1 MGVEQWWRDGD
12 LYWLFLLN
20 PAEPV
25 VRGAGRGAG
34 GAVVGCFD
42 YGCILVQTIR
52 YVSRGG
58 LSSIHPFLSCY
69 VVCQHVPAVTP
80 VGVVNVLLF
89 SAFRA

>member
-1 MGVEQWWRDGD
+1 MCVGVEQWWRDGD

-34 GAVVGCFD
+34 GAVMGCFD

-52 YVSRGG
+52 
-58 LSSIHPFLSCY
+58 
-69 VVCQHVPAVTP
+69 
-80 VGVVNVLLF
+80 
-89 SAFRA
+89 